1 MRKRAESGL
10 AMVQVLVM
18 SVLLMILAT
27 GVMRMVFGSHVLV
40 SRQITS
46 DERKAL
52 AEACMA
58 EKNELWAGAACPALD
73 LTNCGGDKCCVY
85 NVGGTNYTITAV
97 CTAAGANTEVKYTI
111 NW

>member
-40 SRQITS
+40 SRQITG
-46 DERKAL
+46 DKRKVL
-52 AEACMA
+52 ADACLA
-58 EKNELWAGAACPALD
+58 EKNESWMGAPCGGAALPATD
-73 LTNCGGDKCCVY
+73 SCAY
-85 NVGGTNYTITAV
+85 NVEGTNYTINIACV
-97 CTAAGANTEVKYTI
+97 DVGGGNTEVKYTI
-111 NW
+111 DW